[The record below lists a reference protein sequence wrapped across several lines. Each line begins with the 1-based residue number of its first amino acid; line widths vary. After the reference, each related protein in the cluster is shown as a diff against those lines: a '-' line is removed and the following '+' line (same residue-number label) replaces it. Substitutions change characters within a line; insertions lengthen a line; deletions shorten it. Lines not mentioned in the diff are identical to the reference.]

1 MFEHP
6 DERTLTCGTLFED
19 VIDNWWCKRWLRKPL
34 WLRRQETSVTDGVI
48 WRCGCTR
55 CGARLLPSRALFFRP
70 LLLRMWG
77 LRFYTLLMYIERY
90 FRTWMLLWWGS
101 RTYVL
106 KSCLILITSEYSSAP
121 EICQKLKWGQV
132 TEGDLGL
139 WPQFVTRLWFR
150 YIDPTQVFS
159 VLCNPDKNRRI
170 TWIHLSVYRVLFVWV
185 SFNSWWTDTSN
196 HNTRN
201 ISETLCLQYFT
212 NAGHHRQTEIRHQV
226 ASFLVETSTRVWPI
240 VYRSSEIVCSYTA
253 EALWSRVTTFGGFD
267 LMAFKP
273 FALPSLF
280 C

>member
-1 MFEHP
+1 MSNPCSTNFWWSNIRKEQ
-6 DERTLTCGTLFED
+6 TLTCETLFED

-55 CGARLLPSRALFFRP
+55 CGARLLPPRAQFFKP

-90 FRTWMLLWWGS
+90 FRMWMLLWWGS

-106 KSCLILITSEYSSAP
+106 KSCLILITSEYSSAA
-121 EICQKLKWGQV
+121 EMCQKLKWGQV

-159 VLCNPDKNRRI
+159 VLCN
-170 TWIHLSVYRVLFVWV
+170 
-185 SFNSWWTDTSN
+185 
-196 HNTRN
+196 
-201 ISETLCLQYFT
+201 
-212 NAGHHRQTEIRHQV
+212 QT
-226 ASFLVETSTRVWPI
+226 
-240 VYRSSEIVCSYTA
+240 
-253 EALWSRVTTFGGFD
+253 
-267 LMAFKP
+267 K
-273 FALPSLF
+273 
-280 C
+280 

>member
-1 MFEHP
+1 MSNP
-6 DERTLTCGTLFED
+6 CSTNYWWSNIRKERTLTCGTLFED

-55 CGARLLPSRALFFRP
+55 SGAPRLLPTRAQFFEP

-77 LRFYTLLMYIERY
+77 LKFCTLLYFDSH

-139 WPQFVTRLWFR
+139 WPQFVTRLWFH

-159 VLCNPDKNRRI
+159 VLCNPDKIGGLLRFTWARI
-170 TWIHLSVYRVLFVWV
+170 VSFFVWV
-185 SFNSWWTDTSN
+185 SYNCCWID
-196 HNTRN
+196 
-201 ISETLCLQYFT
+201 
-212 NAGHHRQTEIRHQV
+212 
-226 ASFLVETSTRVWPI
+226 
-240 VYRSSEIVCSYTA
+240 
-253 EALWSRVTTFGGFD
+253 
-267 LMAFKP
+267 
-273 FALPSLF
+273 
-280 C
+280 